1 MPSGHANA
9 AEATDSTRTQDKLE
23 FAQEVERASQLLNFL
38 TSEAHACHVPDQII
52 DDIRASREKA
62 LQDTPPSGED
72 WARLT
77 KAHRDLVAVPR
88 TSVTFDRVPP
98 TKFWNRRTPW
108 PWTLLAAVVVP
119 LIIGALVWYF
129 GKVPFASLYTPVLL
143 ALVVFAVAVWTY
155 YVFTGVVTDAKLNQ
169 MIGLCYAF
177 TIVSLLGSVLLFA
190 IPAVFSQMSAQNAP
204 VSIVQGCAAPAQVS
218 TATGT
223 ATGIPQEVICAR
235 LDGKGYDADTSFQW
249 VINLGGVAELSG
261 ASNVPANQQLSGAPA
276 APPATPRPEPEAPGA
291 ASPPATAPAPPLQ
304 TASGPTRGPSER
316 FVIHGGVVVPLYVI
330 ILALFGSAVSMT
342 RRVPEYQ
349 QRAMD
354 TQDALTNVQARGYLV
369 FQIMQVLSA
378 SLIAIT
384 VYYIV
389 KPDTPMTSVLLGF
402 GSGFASE
409 PILLMIRGLVEKLSP
424 APTTAASVITVR
436 VTPSSVNRKS
446 AETQQFTAQVGGS
459 SNSEVIWQIDPSD
472 ATGGAISQSGL
483 YSAPKTSPSE
493 KTVTIT
499 ATSAADRTKSGS
511 ATIKL
516 SADPPP

>member
-1 MPSGHANA
+1 MPNGHANA
-9 AEATDSTRTQDKLE
+9 AGETDPTRTQDKRE
-23 FAQEVERASQLLNFL
+23 FAQEVEKASQLLDFL

-52 DDIRASREKA
+52 DDIRASRQKA
-62 LQDTPPSGED
+62 LQDESPSAED
-72 WARLT
+72 WTRLT
-77 KAHRDLVAVPR
+77 KAYRDLVAAPR

-108 PWTLLAAVVVP
+108 PWTLLAAFVVP
-119 LIIGALVWYF
+119 LVVGALVWHF
-129 GKVPFASLYTPVLL
+129 GKVPFANLYAPVLF
-143 ALVVFAVAVWTY
+143 ASAVFAVAVWTY

-190 IPAVFSQMSAQNAP
+190 IPAIFSQTSSLDAP
-204 VSIVQGCAAPAQVS
+204 VSIVQGCAVPAYPS
-218 TATGT
+218 K
-223 ATGIPQEVICAR
+223 ATGIPQEVMCATS
-235 LDGKGYDADTSFQW
+235 DGKADGADTSYQW
-249 VINLGGVAELSG
+249 VVNLGGVAELSS
-261 ASNVPANQQLSGAPA
+261 ASIASQKQQQAVAPA
-276 APPATPRPEPEAPGA
+276 APAATPAPQQQA
-291 ASPPATAPAPPLQ
+291 ASGGAPPQ
-304 TASGPTRGPSER
+304 PSGATSER

-424 APTTAASVITVR
+424 APTTPASVITVR

-446 AETQQFTAQVGGS
+446 SETQQFTAQVAGS

-516 SADPPP
+516 SADPHP

>member
-1 MPSGHANA
+1 
-9 AEATDSTRTQDKLE
+9 
-23 FAQEVERASQLLNFL
+23 
-38 TSEAHACHVPDQII
+38 
-52 DDIRASREKA
+52 
-62 LQDTPPSGED
+62 
-72 WARLT
+72 
-77 KAHRDLVAVPR
+77 
-88 TSVTFDRVPP
+88 
-98 TKFWNRRTPW
+98 
-108 PWTLLAAVVVP
+108 
-119 LIIGALVWYF
+119 
-129 GKVPFASLYTPVLL
+129 
-143 ALVVFAVAVWTY
+143 
-155 YVFTGVVTDAKLNQ
+155 
-169 MIGLCYAF
+169 
-177 TIVSLLGSVLLFA
+177 
-190 IPAVFSQMSAQNAP
+190 
-204 VSIVQGCAAPAQVS
+204 
-218 TATGT
+218 
-223 ATGIPQEVICAR
+223 
-235 LDGKGYDADTSFQW
+235 
-249 VINLGGVAELSG
+249 
-261 ASNVPANQQLSGAPA
+261 
-276 APPATPRPEPEAPGA
+276 
-291 ASPPATAPAPPLQ
+291 
-304 TASGPTRGPSER
+304 
-316 FVIHGGVVVPLYVI
+316 
-330 ILALFGSAVSMT
+330 
-342 RRVPEYQ
+342 
-349 QRAMD
+349 
-354 TQDALTNVQARGYLV
+354 
-369 FQIMQVLSA
+369 MQVLSA